1 MPLIMNKNIK
11 IGNHIISENS
21 PVFCIGELSCNHLNN
36 YELAMKT
43 IDAMIDA
50 GVDCIKLQTA
60 KPDKI
65 TLNCDSDVLLLRGGL
80 FGIIGL
86 FTRCMWRRR
95 LLGSG
100 MNLLRIMWNQE
111 EWNFCLHHLTKVRLI
126 F

>member
-65 TLNCDSDVLLLRGGL
+65 TLNCDSDD
-80 FGIIGL
+80 FIIKGVTNCEKTNHYKL
-86 FTRCMWRRR
+86 
-95 LLGSG
+95 
-100 MNLLRIMWNQE
+100 
-111 EWNFCLHHLTKVRLI
+111 
-126 F
+126 